1 MNYNTFYHPCSSCHK
16 WQQNKATATPT
27 ALFLL
32 LDIQK
37 NKRRAWQHGNIFKK
51 SRSASERAY
60 ERLTHISFLIVITD
74 FNNFQIIPPPYQLT
88 STPCFLSRKVTLL

>member
-1 MNYNTFYHPCSSCHK
+1 MIYNTFYHPCSLRHK
-16 WQQNKATATPT
+16 WLHNKATATPS

-32 LDIQK
+32 PDTQK

-51 SRSASERAY
+51 SRGVCERTY
-60 ERLTHISFLIVITD
+60 ERLTHTSFLIVITD